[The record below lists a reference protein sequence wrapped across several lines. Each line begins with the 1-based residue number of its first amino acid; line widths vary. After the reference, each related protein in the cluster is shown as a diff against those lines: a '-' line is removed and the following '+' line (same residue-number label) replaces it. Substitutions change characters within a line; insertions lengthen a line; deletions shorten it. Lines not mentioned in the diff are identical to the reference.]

1 MKIRLILASLLLAA
15 LVYSCVGGIGKSAT
29 EKIESEMMA
38 EHDRIMPKMGELN
51 QLYTEM
57 RQYLFLDTTMTME
70 TRENL
75 SMVTV
80 NLKEAEEEM
89 LNWMN
94 GISDLELKK
103 ASMKEPEIEA
113 YVTKQKNE
121 ILRIG
126 EFTDKS
132 IKEAQEALAA
142 RKK

>member
-1 MKIRLILASLLLAA
+1 
-15 LVYSCVGGIGKSAT
+15 
-29 EKIESEMMA
+29 
-38 EHDRIMPKMGELN
+38 
-51 QLYTEM
+51 
-57 RQYLFLDTTMTME
+57 
-70 TRENL
+70 
-75 SMVTV
+75 MVTV